1 MHHTLAASLVKWELR
16 KIQNSIIIT
25 QTWKESCGIIFLD
38 KTERRVFNEKGWLD
52 LSFPQLCGRGPVE
65 TVLPKELPNYFC
77 CPRPLPMW
85 CMDKCFLHNGLLL
98 ASTLEQPSVKECLKA
113 KRVACFFSFL
123 SENFDDCVS
132 VTEECTLFEA
142 EPQRSDQTFA
152 LLARGCVH

>member
-16 KIQNSIIIT
+16 KIQNSIIIA

-52 LSFPQLCGRGPVE
+52 LSFPQLRGRGLVE

-113 KRVACFFSFL
+113 KCVVFFFPS
-123 SENFDDCVS
+123 SRRISMTVS
-132 VTEECTLFEA
+132 LW
-142 EPQRSDQTFA
+142 PRSA
-152 LLARGCVH
+152 HCLRPSRSAVIKHLHC